1 MCESNVF
8 RIKNGE
14 KKKLMDN
21 VNLITV
27 KGDEITLLGILGD
40 SMKIKGR
47 ISRIDSEK
55 HEVFIH

>member
-21 VNLITV
+21 AVLIKV
-27 KGDEITLLGILGD
+27 KGDEITISGIFGE
-40 SMKIKGR
+40 SKKIKGR

-55 HEVFIH
+55 HEVIIH